1 MSLPPVGTLVPVT
14 GRRLWAH
21 QAGAG
26 APAVVVLPGGGAL
39 GLDYLNLQDAIAR
52 RTTCLLYDRAGTGWS
67 DPADLPRSATEVTT
81 ELRALL
87 GVLGIAPPYLLVG
100 HSLGGAYAWRYAQRF
115 PTEVAAMVLLDP
127 LHEESPKH
135 FPEETRQGGAQ
146 LEAMLHLDLPA
157 PMLEMYRTIFE
168 RNFRTWP
175 DGVRQA
181 LVARHL
187 EGWKTGIRE
196 AMSLDLVVGELAA
209 GGPVPDV
216 PVTVITAMGLDPAQ
230 RAFAPD
236 ELQQRV
242 NAGKR
247 IVNDLVAAS
256 FSRGRN
262 VVLED
267 AAHAWM
273 TMERP
278 DVVIDAIA
286 ELLG

>member
-1 MSLPPVGTLVPVT
+1 MSLPRIGALVPAG

-21 QAGAG
+21 RAGAG

-39 GLDYLNLQDAIAR
+39 GLDYLNLQDEVAR
-52 RTTCLLYDRAGTGWS
+52 RSTCLLYDRAGTGWS

-87 GVLGIAPPYLLVG
+87 AVLGIAPPYLLVG

-115 PTEVAAMVLLDP
+115 PAEVAAMVLLDP

-135 FPEETRQGGAQ
+135 FPEETRQGGEQ
-146 LEAMLHLDLPA
+146 LEAMLGMDLPA
-157 PMLEMYRTIFE
+157 PMLEAYRAIFE
-168 RNFRTWP
+168 RNLRTWP
-175 DGVRQA
+175 DSVRQA

-236 ELQQRV
+236 ELQRRV

-267 AAHAWM
+267 AAHTWM

-278 DVVIDAIA
+278 DAVLDSIT
-286 ELLG
+286 EFLG

>member
-1 MSLPPVGTLVPVT
+1 MSLPRIGSLIPAD

-21 QAGAG
+21 RAGTG
-26 APAVVVLPGGGAL
+26 APAVVVLPGGGAV
-39 GLDYLNLQDAIAR
+39 GLDYLNLQDRVAQRA
-52 RTTCLLYDRAGTGWS
+52 TCLLYDRAGTGWS
-67 DPADLPRSATEVTT
+67 DPADLPHSATEVTT

-87 GVLGIAPPYLLVG
+87 AFLGIAPPYLLVG

-115 PTEVAAMVLLDP
+115 PAEVAAMVLLDP

-135 FPEETRQGGAQ
+135 FPEETRHGGEQ
-146 LEAMLHLDLPA
+146 LQAMLGMDLPA
-157 PMLEMYRTIFE
+157 PMIETYRAIFE
-168 RNFRTWP
+168 QNFRTWP

-196 AMSLDLVVGELAA
+196 AMSLDLVVGALAG

-216 PVTVITAMGLDPAQ
+216 RVTVITAMGLDPAQ

-236 ELQQRV
+236 ELQRRV

-267 AAHAWM
+267 ATHTWM

-278 DVVIDAIA
+278 DAIIDAVA
-286 ELLG
+286 ELL